1 MFLVNGIKAILV
13 MRNRTPSKSYYDDE
27 PKKEVQ
33 IKVCPWGEHDVVK
46 FGLYTV
52 PEAQGYFMTHRWC
65 KADIGDQLKYQGKT
79 YSILKVEEG
88 WIFNRIE
95 FKILAVK

>member
-33 IKVCPWGEHDVVK
+33 IKVCPWGEHCL
-46 FGLYTV
+46 LYTSD
-52 PEAQGYFMTHRWC
+52 A
-65 KADIGDQLKYQGKT
+65 ADEL
-79 YSILKVEEG
+79 
-88 WIFNRIE
+88 
-95 FKILAVK
+95 